1 MLLKQLDLEKIG
13 DGIYQRQCD
22 RVWWGQGSLL
32 GGYVQSLMLAAMTQE
47 LQDESKPALTLH
59 TQFLRPVTDNAVRIE
74 VTVERAGRKLSNLR
88 ASLYCGDRL
97 AVVSSGLFGQQAIS
111 HDFCDIEM
119 PKLPKV
125 GDNETPQLPN
135 VGLDAHEHFDFYPRI
150 GNLERGVGQA
160 HVAGVLQP

>member
-1 MLLKQLDLEKIG
+1 MLRAMVEELK
-13 DGIYQRQCD
+13 
-22 RVWWGQGSLL
+22 
-32 GGYVQSLMLAAMTQE
+32 
-47 LQDESKPALTLH
+47 DESKPALTLH
-59 TQFLRPVTDNAVRIE
+59 TQFLRPVTDETIRID
-74 VTVERAGRKLSNLR
+74 VTVERSGRKLSNLR